1 MPAISITSNG
11 IKNLLCNLDPN
22 KAMGPDKISPYILK
36 YCAAE
41 ISPILQIIFTQSL
54 NTRELPSDWLKANIC
69 PIFKKGN
76 RSSPSNYR
84 PISLT
89 SSCCKV
95 LEHIIFHSIMDHIQ
109 LNNIL
114 IDNQHGFRP
123 GFSCQTQLISL
134 MEDVS
139 YTLDN
144 QLQTDL
150 ILLDF
155 SKAFDTVPHKRLLA
169 KFQHYKI
176 NHHVRAWI

>member
-1 MPAISITSNG
+1 MINHIPTMPAISITSSG

-54 NTRELPSDWLKANIC
+54 NTGELPSDWLKANIC
-69 PIFKKGN
+69 PVFKKGN

-95 LEHIIFHSIMDHIQ
+95 LEHIIFHSI
-109 LNNIL
+109 
-114 IDNQHGFRP
+114 
-123 GFSCQTQLISL
+123 
-134 MEDVS
+134 S
-139 YTLDN
+139 YGSHL
-144 QLQTDL
+144 
-150 ILLDF
+150 
-155 SKAFDTVPHKRLLA
+155 
-169 KFQHYKI
+169 
-176 NHHVRAWI
+176 